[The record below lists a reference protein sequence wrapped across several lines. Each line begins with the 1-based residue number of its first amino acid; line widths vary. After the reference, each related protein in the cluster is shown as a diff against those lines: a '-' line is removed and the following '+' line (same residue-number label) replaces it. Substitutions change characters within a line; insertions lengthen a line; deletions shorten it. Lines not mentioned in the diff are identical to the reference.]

1 LSCDIRMILTQ
12 TGLFIKRNIEANLL
26 LETFSY

>member
-1 LSCDIRMILTQ
+1 MILTQ
-12 TGLFIKRNIEANLL
+12 TEFFIKRAVEAKLL